1 VLYLRHHI
9 TWLAFHEIMDACTIE
24 TLCRLLRLR
33 AANYRKAN
41 HWFNCLVGSAVA
53 ASMQGVILPGIEG
66 KAEVRKERMSFTEM
80 QKRRRSK

>member
-1 VLYLRHHI
+1 
-9 TWLAFHEIMDACTIE
+9 
-24 TLCRLLRLR
+24 
-33 AANYRKAN
+33 
-41 HWFNCLVGSAVA
+41 LVGSAVA